1 MTSHFPARAHRAA
14 AMMSAA
20 IAPAA
25 RADDPYLDIYT
36 DVQSSITAG
45 EADFSAA
52 ATDFST
58 AGDTNEGL
66 LAVFSG
72 FDNIFIGPADYVLVG
87 LTDAATGTDAS
98 GLGPDFLTND
108 SGQPLTVAGQEA
120 IALSDA
126 NAGAIYAA
134 DASDFFSSGNAA
146 QAAFY
151 EAFSSYDYTLA
162 SQAATDVATQVN
174 PALAALLADL
184 YSAAP

>member
-1 MTSHFPARAHRAA
+1 
-14 AMMSAA
+14 MMSAA

-25 RADDPYLDIYT
+25 RADDPYLDT
-36 DVQSSITAG
+36 DVQSSMTAG